1 LKAFRIGEGE
11 QKETGM
17 LAQVSLIPAE
27 SKKLISKA
35 IAKMDVFQQALRE
48 GLIVL
53 HPSSSTY
60 FLFEEVTGQKPPT
73 NVWVCGLIAPKGTCV
88 EMAVML
94 EGPASFANVEK
105 NAPRSARPNPE
116 TFPHCWVLR
125 KGEFSHQEPLGVLL
139 EKMGPDDV
147 FVKGVNALDIE
158 GRVGVLWGNLS
169 EGGTATLVMAAQRRK
184 GFHVIFPAGL
194 EKLIPFS
201 IKEVSKEAKRFEY
214 DYSMG
219 MPCGLLPCDG
229 TVVTEL
235 RAIEILSGARAI
247 PIAGGGLGGAE
258 GAVTLVIKGDKEQV
272 TQAIQYVED
281 SKGARLPPVRLSN
294 CNECP
299 LASTS
304 CGFPLKDKPW
314 V

>member
-1 LKAFRIGEGE
+1 VKVGE
-11 QKETGM
+11 KETDM

-35 IAKMDVFQQALRE
+35 ITKMDVFQQALRK

-60 FLFEEVTGQKPPT
+60 FLFEEVTGRKPPT

-88 EMAVML
+88 EMGVML
-94 EGPASFANVEK
+94 GGPASFANVEK
-105 NAPRSARPNPE
+105 NAPHSARPNPE

-125 KGEFSHQEPLGVLL
+125 KGEFSHQEPLSVLL
-139 EKMGPDDV
+139 EEMGPNDV

-158 GRVGVLWGNLS
+158 GKVGVLWGNLA
-169 EGGTATLVMAAQRRK
+169 EGGTAALVMAAQRRK

-201 IKEVSKEAKRFEY
+201 IKEAAKEAKRFKY

-219 MPCGLLPCDG
+219 MPCGLLPCEG
-229 TVVTEL
+229 IVVTEL

-272 TQAIQYVED
+272 TKAIQEVED
-281 SKGARLPPVRLSN
+281 SKGARLPQVRLSN

-299 LASTS
+299 LSSSS

>member
-1 LKAFRIGEGE
+1 
-11 QKETGM
+11 M

-35 IAKMDVFQQALRE
+35 ITKMKVFQQALRE

-60 FLFEEVTGQKPPT
+60 FIFEEITGRKPPT
-73 NVWVCGLIAPKGTCV
+73 NVWVCGVIIPKGTCV
-88 EMAVML
+88 EMGAML
-94 EGPASFANVEK
+94 GGPPSFANVEQSDQI
-105 NAPRSARPNPE
+105 SARPDPG
-116 TFPHCWVLR
+116 TFPHCWVFR
-125 KGEFSHQEPLGVLL
+125 KGEFSRQEPLSVLL
-139 EKMGPDDV
+139 EEMRPNDV
-147 FVKGVNALDIE
+147 CVKGVNALDIE
-158 GRVGVLWGNLS
+158 GRVGVLWGNLA
-169 EGGTATLVMAAQRRK
+169 EGGTAALVMAAQRRK

-201 IKEVSKEAKRFEY
+201 IKEAAKEAKRFGY

-219 MPCGLLPCDG
+219 MPCGLLPCEG
-229 TVVTEL
+229 IVVTEL
-235 RAIEILSGARAI
+235 RAIEILSGARAVS
-247 PIAGGGLGGAE
+247 IAGGGLGGAE

-272 TQAIQYVED
+272 TQAIQNVED

-299 LASTS
+299 LSSTS
-304 CGFPLKDKPW
+304 CRFPLKDKPW

>member
-1 LKAFRIGEGE
+1 
-11 QKETGM
+11 M

-35 IAKMDVFQQALRE
+35 ITKMEVFQQALRN
-48 GLIVL
+48 GVIIL
-53 HPSSSTY
+53 HPSSSSY
-60 FLFEEVTGQKPPT
+60 FIFEEVTGRKPPT

-88 EMAVML
+88 EMGAML
-94 EGPASFANVEK
+94 GRHASSGNVEE
-105 NAPRSARPNPE
+105 NAFNSARPNPE

-139 EKMGPDDV
+139 DEMGPNDV
-147 FVKGVNALDIE
+147 YVKGGNALDRE
-158 GRVGVLWGNLS
+158 GKVGVLWGNLS
-169 EGGTATLVMAAQRRK
+169 EGGTAAFVMAAQRRK
-184 GFHVIFPAGL
+184 GFHLIFPAGL

-201 IKEVSKEAKRFEY
+201 IKEAAKEAKRFEY

-219 MPCGLLPCDG
+219 MPCGLLPCEG
-229 TVVTEL
+229 IVVTEL

-247 PIAGGGLGGAE
+247 PIAGGGLGGAA

-272 TQAIQYVED
+272 TKAIQYVED
-281 SKGARLPPVRLSN
+281 AKGARLPPVRLSN

-299 LASTS
+299 VASVS

>member
-1 LKAFRIGEGE
+1 
-11 QKETGM
+11 M

-35 IAKMDVFQQALRE
+35 ITKMDFFQQALRK

-60 FLFEEVTGQKPPT
+60 FLFEELTGRKPPT

-88 EMAVML
+88 EMGAML
-94 EGPASFANVEK
+94 GSHASSAHVEEVAYSSTK
-105 NAPRSARPNPE
+105 PNPK
-116 TFPHCWVLR
+116 TFPHCWVIR
-125 KGEFSHQEPLGVLL
+125 KGEVSHQEPLGALL
-139 EKMGPDDV
+139 EEMGPDDV
-147 FVKGVNALDIE
+147 FVKGVNALD
-158 GRVGVLWGNLS
+158 GDGNVGVLWGNLS
-169 EGGTATLVMAAQRRK
+169 EGGTAAFVMAAQRRK
-184 GFHVIFPAGL
+184 GLHLIFPAGM
-194 EKLIPFS
+194 EKLIPFP
-201 IKEVSKEAKRFEY
+201 IKEVAKETKRFEY

-219 MPCGLLPCDG
+219 VPCGLLPCEG
-229 TVVTEL
+229 LVVTEL
-235 RAIEILSGARAI
+235 KAIEILSGARAI

-258 GAVTLVIKGDKEQV
+258 GAVTLVIKGGQEQV
-272 TQAIQYVED
+272 TKAIQYVED

-299 LASTS
+299 LSSTT
-304 CGFPLKDKPW
+304 CRFPLKDKPW

>member
-1 LKAFRIGEGE
+1 
-11 QKETGM
+11 M

-35 IAKMDVFQQALRE
+35 ITKMDVFQQALTK

-60 FLFEEVTGQKPPT
+60 FLFEEVTGRKPPT
-73 NVWVCGLIAPKGTCV
+73 NVWVCGLIAPKGTCI
-88 EMAVML
+88 EMGAML
-94 EGPASFANVEK
+94 GSHASSANAEEV
-105 NAPRSARPNPE
+105 AYSSAKPNPR

-125 KGEFSHQEPLGVLL
+125 KGEVSHQEPLGALL
-139 EKMGPDDV
+139 EEMGPDDV
-147 FVKGVNALDIE
+147 FVKGVNALDRE
-158 GRVGVLWGNLS
+158 GRVGVLWGNLA
-169 EGGTATLVMAAQRRK
+169 EGGTAALVMAAQRRK
-184 GFHVIFPAGL
+184 GFHLIYPAGM

-201 IKEVSKEAKRFEY
+201 IKEVAREAKRFEY

-219 MPCGLLPCDG
+219 MPCGLLPCEG
-229 TVVTEL
+229 LVITEL
-235 RAIEILSGARAI
+235 RAIEILSGAKAI

-272 TQAIQYVED
+272 TKAIQYVED

-294 CNECP
+294 CHECP
-299 LASTS
+299 LASAS
-304 CGFPLKDKPW
+304 CGFPLKDKHW

>member
-1 LKAFRIGEGE
+1 
-11 QKETGM
+11 M

-35 IAKMDVFQQALRE
+35 ITKMDFFQQALRK

-60 FLFEEVTGQKPPT
+60 FLFEELTGRKPPT

-88 EMAVML
+88 EMGAML
-94 EGPASFANVEK
+94 GSHASSAHVEEVAYSSTK
-105 NAPRSARPNPE
+105 PNPK
-116 TFPHCWVLR
+116 TFPHCWVIR
-125 KGEFSHQEPLGVLL
+125 KGEVSHQEPLGALL
-139 EKMGPDDV
+139 EEMGPDDV
-147 FVKGVNALDIE
+147 FVKGVNALD
-158 GRVGVLWGNLS
+158 GDGNVGVLWGNLS
-169 EGGTATLVMAAQRRK
+169 EGGTAAFVMAAQRRK
-184 GFHVIFPAGL
+184 GLHLIFPAGM
-194 EKLIPFS
+194 EKLVPFP
-201 IKEVSKEAKRFEY
+201 IKEVAKETKRFEY

-219 MPCGLLPCDG
+219 VPCGLLPCEG
-229 TVVTEL
+229 LVVTEL
-235 RAIEILSGARAI
+235 KAIEILSGARAI

-258 GAVTLVIKGDKEQV
+258 GAVTLVIKGGQEQV
-272 TQAIQYVED
+272 TKAIQYVED

-299 LASTS
+299 LSSTT
-304 CGFPLKDKPW
+304 CRFPLKDKPW